1 LLINF
6 ECFLLL
12 LDADMVQPMEIE
24 GSSNAAECKGCGFNL
39 NELPPP
45 EEEGDEWVQLLIIY
59 ICVCDLFFFYGFWIW
74 LLELKLNE

>member
-1 LLINF
+1 VFLLINF

-12 LDADMVQPMEIE
+12 LGDDMVQVQPMEIE

-45 EEEGDEWVQLLIIY
+45 EEEGDE
-59 ICVCDLFFFYGFWIW
+59 
-74 LLELKLNE
+74 